1 MVSHALWFQEGFHG
15 FSWFQVGFYVF
26 LWSQVGFSWIQVC
39 FSWVGFHGFSWLWV
53 GFSPFRVGFHGY
65 FIVPGWFLVVQGW
78 FSWFL
83 MLHGSKKV
91 FMIQAHATHLGEE
104 YEEVCEQLFTLA
116 EVSSFIVHFEICV
129 VKTFK
134 LDFQHH
140 SNREMGQQTYQESSY
155 AIQSKGDIL

>member
-26 LWSQVGFSWIQVC
+26 LWSQVGFFMDPGWFFMGR
-39 FSWVGFHGFSWLWV
+39 FSWFLMALGWFFTVPDGLHGF
-53 GFSPFRVGFHGY
+53 
-65 FIVPGWFLVVQGW
+65 FIVPGWFFEVPGWFFLVPGWFLVVPGW

-83 MLHGSKKV
+83 MLHGSRKV

-134 LDFQHH
+134 VDFQHH
-140 SNREMGQQTYQESSY
+140 SNR
-155 AIQSKGDIL
+155 

>member
-1 MVSHALWFQEGFHG
+1 M
-15 FSWFQVGFYVF
+15 VF
-26 LWSQVGFSWIQVC
+26 LGSRLVFSG
-39 FSWVGFHGFSWLWV
+39 S
-53 GFSPFRVGFHGY
+53 R
-65 FIVPGWFLVVQGW
+65 LV
-78 FSWFL
+78 SWFL
-83 MLHGSKKV
+83 MLHGSRKV